1 MGIINTVMNNGG
13 SNFTRITKSKLKGIH
28 TLLKFTVEKY
38 KEAVLN
44 KESESVIHAWFE
56 TKEKVAQIQ
65 KQQFY
70 TLAEKEFLNGVR
82 RLYYTHK
89 TVKKYDLDDDKVQPF
104 AYPY

>member
-1 MGIINTVMNNGG
+1 MNNGG
-13 SNFTRITKSKLKGIH
+13 NFTRISPSKLKGIH

-38 KEAVLN
+38 KEAVIK
-44 KESESVIHAWFE
+44 KESESVIHAWFD
-56 TKEKVAQIQ
+56 TKEKIAQIQ

-70 TLAEKEFLNGVR
+70 TQAEREFLNGVR

-89 TVKKYDLDDDKVQPF
+89 TVTKYDLDDDKVQPF